1 MINSQENFSLYSNL
15 VREIADYF
23 GGVPGLA
30 RALGSTRN
38 SIYQWQITGIPRGR
52 AFEIEV
58 LSSGNLKA
66 IEILKKQS
74 RLYKNAA
81 PRCRSL
87 STKH

>member
-1 MINSQENFSLYSNL
+1 MINSQDNFSLYGNF
-15 VREIADYF
+15 VKEIANHF
-23 GGVPGLA
+23 GGVPELA
-30 RALGSTRN
+30 MALGTTRN

-58 LSSGNLKA
+58 LSNGTLKA
-66 IEILKKQS
+66 TEILKKQS

-81 PRCRSL
+81 PRFKSL